1 MHRTDGR
8 RLCALLTL
16 LAALLLSGCVRT
28 QPPDESDGGTARPDM
43 PAPAPAVSAID
54 LAHAT
59 EEQLFYIGE
68 LTEALPA
75 LLEADRAL
83 TEIFVCGRLYLEGD
97 YGAVDPYTPF
107 PVEQGEKYADFA
119 EITALFDDAFGAG
132 GAGRE
137 EFLAY
142 PAYGRP
148 AVSERDGATYITSH
162 FLLAFTDFFTADDV
176 QVLDINAAGASL
188 YAVTPGGQG
197 VYFGAVRTGSGWFL
211 RRGTYFAYLDALR
224 EAERIA
230 DWHSSPDFDT
240 GMGEGSAGSLTGR
253 CLIVNVFLSDPESG
267 WSGEEVSRV
276 LEMLGEG
283 TAFLN
288 ASAAAEGVE
297 LSLTCTGEADSLY
310 FRTET
315 VLPSD
320 YMDFGWTGGIFDGGL
335 EPFVRRSIDIDAY
348 DGYCVMLH
356 VNKQGRSYALSC
368 NSAYYDYRLY
378 AAERCVMYYTADD
391 TYEYAPNVSMYMHE
405 MLHLFGAEDLYVP
418 YLAADEDKRIE
429 AYCPGEL
436 MRYVPTDIQETSLS
450 PYTMFRIG
458 WRNRLDRQFAAFAD

>member
-137 EFLAY
+137 EFLAD
-142 PAYGRP
+142 PAT
-148 AVSERDGATYITSH
+148 AVPPS
-162 FLLAFTDFFTADDV
+162 
-176 QVLDINAAGASL
+176 AS
-188 YAVTPGGQG
+188 
-197 VYFGAVRTGSGWFL
+197 
-211 RRGTYFAYLDALR
+211 
-224 EAERIA
+224 
-230 DWHSSPDFDT
+230 
-240 GMGEGSAGSLTGR
+240 
-253 CLIVNVFLSDPESG
+253 
-267 WSGEEVSRV
+267 
-276 LEMLGEG
+276 G
-283 TAFLN
+283 TARPISRRISCWRLPI
-288 ASAAAEGVE
+288 
-297 LSLTCTGEADSLY
+297 SLPPTTC
-310 FRTET
+310 
-315 VLPSD
+315 
-320 YMDFGWTGGIFDGGL
+320 
-335 EPFVRRSIDIDAY
+335 
-348 DGYCVMLH
+348 
-356 VNKQGRSYALSC
+356 
-368 NSAYYDYRLY
+368 
-378 AAERCVMYYTADD
+378 RCSTS
-391 TYEYAPNVSMYMHE
+391 TPRAPR
-405 MLHLFGAEDLYVP
+405 FT
-418 YLAADEDKRIE
+418 R
-429 AYCPGEL
+429 
-436 MRYVPTDIQETSLS
+436 
-450 PYTMFRIG
+450 
-458 WRNRLDRQFAAFAD
+458 

>member
-1 MHRTDGR
+1 M
-8 RLCALLTL
+8 
-16 LAALLLSGCVRT
+16 
-28 QPPDESDGGTARPDM
+28 
-43 PAPAPAVSAID
+43 
-54 LAHAT
+54 
-59 EEQLFYIGE
+59 
-68 LTEALPA
+68 
-75 LLEADRAL
+75 
-83 TEIFVCGRLYLEGD
+83 
-97 YGAVDPYTPF
+97 
-107 PVEQGEKYADFA
+107 
-119 EITALFDDAFGAG
+119 
-132 GAGRE
+132 
-137 EFLAY
+137 
-142 PAYGRP
+142 
-148 AVSERDGATYITSH
+148 
-162 FLLAFTDFFTADDV
+162 

-224 EAERIA
+224 EAERTA

-240 GMGEGSAGSLTGR
+240 GMDEGSAGSLTGR

-267 WSGEEVSRV
+267 WSGEEVS
-276 LEMLGEG
+276 
-283 TAFLN
+283 ACWKC
-288 ASAAAEGVE
+288 SARGRPSSTRRRRPRAWNCP
-297 LSLTCTGEADSLY
+297 LTCTGEADSLY

-320 YMDFGWTGGIFDGGL
+320 YMDFGWTGGIFDGEL
-335 EPFVRRSIDIDAY
+335 EPFVRRSVDIDAY

-418 YLAADEDKRIE
+418 YLCGGRGQTHRSLLPRRADAVCADGHTGNLAVAVHDVPHRLAQSARQTVCGFCGLNSESKKRLR
-429 AYCPGEL
+429 APRPNG
-436 MRYVPTDIQETSLS
+436 
-450 PYTMFRIG
+450 G
-458 WRNRLDRQFAAFAD
+458 